1 VSTNKL
7 ILNLIAPL
15 EPVSPALEELI
26 GQSPT
31 QQAKEKRKRKKR
43 DDTAAETRRECMNR
57 LEYVSTT

>member
-7 ILNLIAPL
+7 ILNLIAPF